1 MARPSTGSRPIH
13 RAWWVALAVLG
24 ALVAA
29 AGFRSSTGALIE
41 PLEQEFGW
49 SRTMTSGAVTANLV
63 IYGLTAPFAAALM
76 ERLGLRR
83 VIVVALL
90 LVGIGSGLTT
100 VMTSPWQLWVLWGG
114 FVGLGAGAMALVLGS
129 VVANRWFE
137 SRRGLVTGL
146 FSAASSTGQLV
157 FLPAIAALAAGPGW
171 RYAALVVAGAAFA
184 IIPVIVLVVADR
196 PADVGV
202 RPYGAAPEVEPEPE
216 PESKPES
223 KPESVVTPTAVVSGR
238 HTEDTGGGPAAAA
251 PARIALQTLGE
262 ASHRLS
268 FWLLAGTFFICG
280 WSTNGLIGTH
290 FIPAAHDHGMPPT
303 TAAGLLALIGIFDI
317 AGTVASG
324 WLTDRVDPR
333 LLLVGYYVLRGLS
346 LLAVPSVLGPGVEPS
361 LFLFIVF
368 YGLDWVATVPP
379 TMALCRA
386 HFGLERSSIVFG
398 WVFAAHMVGAGIAA
412 TFAGWVRQSSGDYF
426 WAWLTAG
433 ILCLIAG
440 FACLAIPRRAPEG
453 ARSPGT
459 TPDDAGPSA
468 GQRGS
473 VTKSSA

>member
-1 MARPSTGSRPIH
+1 MGRWPWSSGRSSPTGGSSPDGAWSPASSRRPPRPANSSSCPRSLRSRPDQLEVC
-13 RAWWVALAVLG
+13 RARRRRGSLRDHSG
-24 ALVAA
+24 DRPR
-29 AGFRSSTGALIE
+29 GRRSSG
-41 PLEQEFGW
+41 
-49 SRTMTSGAVTANLV
+49 R
-63 IYGLTAPFAAALM
+63 
-76 ERLGLRR
+76 
-83 VIVVALL
+83 
-90 LVGIGSGLTT
+90 
-100 VMTSPWQLWVLWGG
+100 
-114 FVGLGAGAMALVLGS
+114 
-129 VVANRWFE
+129 
-137 SRRGLVTGL
+137 RRGPPLRCCARVQARARAQVQARVQARVRGHANSSGERAAYRGHGRGPRG
-146 FSAASSTGQLV
+146 SAHLRGS
-157 FLPAIAALAAGPGW
+157 PC
-171 RYAALVVAGAAFA
+171 
-184 IIPVIVLVVADR
+184 R
-196 PADVGV
+196 P
-202 RPYGAAPEVEPEPE
+202 
-216 PESKPES
+216 
-223 KPESVVTPTAVVSGR
+223 
-238 HTEDTGGGPAAAA
+238 
-251 PARIALQTLGE
+251 LGE

-333 LLLVGYYVLRGLS
+333 LLVGYYVLRGLS
-346 LLAVPSVLGPGVEPS
+346 LLVVPSVLGPGVEPS

-412 TFAGWVRQSSGDYF
+412 TFAGRVRQSSGDYF